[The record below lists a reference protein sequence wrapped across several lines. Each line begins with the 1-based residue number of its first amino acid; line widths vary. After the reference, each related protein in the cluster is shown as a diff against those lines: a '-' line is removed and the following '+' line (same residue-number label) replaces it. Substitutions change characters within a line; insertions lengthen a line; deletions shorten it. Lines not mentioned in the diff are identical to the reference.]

1 MVLHT
6 VNTVPGN
13 SAFSDCLR
21 CASRGDTIL
30 LLGDS
35 VYAAIVDSAACES
48 LRASEARVLVLDSDS
63 AAAGLGADSLA
74 FPCTDMAGFVGLS
87 EYYPRQLAWY

>member
-6 VNTVPGN
+6 INILPGN
-13 SAFSDCLR
+13 SAFGDCLR
-21 CASRGDTIL
+21 CAARGDTIL
-30 LLGDS
+30 LLGDA
-35 VYAAIVDSAACES
+35 VYAAVDQSAACES

-63 AAAGLGADSLA
+63 AAAGLDAESLA
-74 FPCTDMAGFVGLS
+74 FPCTDMDGFVGLC